1 MFKHNVCMFEADWA
15 DLIAQCTVFIY
26 CSHKGS
32 FLKCLFFF
40 SQSFVQV
47 ERVFL
52 ERLLFVEDRFYSRH
66 DATLIDSACFCFSF
80 FIFWPFRGA
89 WHLPLSGDLL
99 QILLVGGL
107 GGVVAHVRIA
117 AVLDAQDLFLGQV
130 EAIQDGAVERINHLR
145 LHALYEEGGIEG
157 SGPRVAGHGD
167 QRQDQDELS
176 NAAPFA
182 LFTTHSTCHFCVLL
196 LVCCQT
202 KCFHT
207 EIVVVFFFT

>member
-15 DLIAQCTVFIY
+15 DLIAQCTVFIF

-80 FIFWPFRGA
+80 FFFGHFEVPGTYRWVATCCRYCWLEDWAESSRMFGLLRFWMLRICSSVRLKRFRMVRLNGLTTSDCTPSMKKEGSKGVA
-89 WHLPLSGDLL
+89 LESPAMVISDRIRTSSRMRLLS
-99 QILLVGGL
+99 
-107 GGVVAHVRIA
+107 HFSPRIA
-117 AVLDAQDLFLGQV
+117 L
-130 EAIQDGAVERINHLR
+130 AIFVFC
-145 LHALYEEGGIEG
+145 
-157 SGPRVAGHGD
+157 SWSVAK
-167 QRQDQDELS
+167 L
-176 NAAPFA
+176 NV
-182 LFTTHSTCHFCVLL
+182 FTR
-196 LVCCQT
+196 
-202 KCFHT
+202 K
-207 EIVVVFFFT
+207 